1 MSKRIA
7 WARGPWREWSLG
19 ALVLAALLAAC
30 GGGPGGTG
38 TGRVAGQVRV
48 GVGGGSGAGP
58 QGTVLQ
64 PRAPRAT
71 SPVTGS
77 SATAARGP
85 GAAAIDL
92 DTPFLPGELIVAFE
106 PGLSAAAVDRLSVAG
121 ETLEAV
127 RPLALEGALLYR
139 TTATTLE
146 ETLALAAALE
156 ARPDVRYA
164 HPNYLVFPARAPN
177 DTEYG
182 KQWHF
187 DAIALEEAWDI
198 TTGSP
203 DVVVA
208 VLDTGILYSQS
219 DPSRRHA
226 DLAGRVLPGYDF
238 ISNVGISG
246 DGDGRDGDPYD
257 TVPDNGYHGTHV
269 AGTIG
274 AATDN
279 GRGVAGVDWH
289 AMLLPLR
296 VLGDGGGAVSDLT
309 DAIYWAVGRS
319 VPGVPANQHP
329 ADVVNL
335 SLGVQAA
342 TCYPALFEAL
352 DYAASRAV
360 VVAAAG
366 NFAVAAS
373 GFTPANC
380 PGTIVVGA
388 TDRHGERAPYS
399 NYGSRIDVMAPGGDL
414 TSSTADGVLSLGP
427 NGGYAYMQGTS
438 MAAPHVSGVAAL
450 MRALDPDLSTSEA
463 LAALRS
469 SATPLSDDACEADGV
484 PDRALYGFDCGAGLI
499 DARLALEAVDAGGP
513 PPPPPVEGVELVF
526 SPRVL
531 DLGAEQAHGAFT
543 VTNVG
548 DETAEWLFLS
558 YYDAADNPSPVP
570 SGAVEVDDDD
580 VSGVLEP
587 GQSHVVDVYID
598 RTFLEA
604 DGFYVIQPIFEV
616 GAEEFVYEVRFTKV
630 SEPTPSVLSGP
641 MVVAAFQEDQYGDL
655 HVSGSQS
662 SDGVIT
668 AFEFAVMSG
677 QNLLTAWSDEND
689 NGDVDE
695 GDFLGYH
702 PRWVNVPPGGLA
714 SGVDVS
720 VLPVVGGGVPA
731 EVVEA
736 LEAARRGAP

>member
-58 QGTVLQ
+58 QGNVLQ

-71 SPVTGS
+71 SPVAGS
-77 SATAARGP
+77 SGTAARGP

-182 KQWHF
+182 KQWHL
-187 DAIALEEAWDI
+187 DAIALEAAWGI
-198 TTGSP
+198 HTGSP

-208 VLDTGILYSQS
+208 GLDTGLLYSQS

-238 ISNVGISG
+238 ISTVGISG
-246 DGDGRDGDPYD
+246 DGDGRDSDPYD

-469 SATPLSDDACEADGV
+469 SATPLGDDACEADGV

-531 DLGAEQAHGAFT
+531 
-543 VTNVG
+543 
-548 DETAEWLFLS
+548 
-558 YYDAADNPSPVP
+558 
-570 SGAVEVDDDD
+570 
-580 VSGVLEP
+580 
-587 GQSHVVDVYID
+587 
-598 RTFLEA
+598 
-604 DGFYVIQPIFEV
+604 
-616 GAEEFVYEVRFTKV
+616 
-630 SEPTPSVLSGP
+630 
-641 MVVAAFQEDQYGDL
+641 
-655 HVSGSQS
+655 
-662 SDGVIT
+662 
-668 AFEFAVMSG
+668 
-677 QNLLTAWSDEND
+677 
-689 NGDVDE
+689 
-695 GDFLGYH
+695 
-702 PRWVNVPPGGLA
+702 
-714 SGVDVS
+714 
-720 VLPVVGGGVPA
+720 
-731 EVVEA
+731 
-736 LEAARRGAP
+736 